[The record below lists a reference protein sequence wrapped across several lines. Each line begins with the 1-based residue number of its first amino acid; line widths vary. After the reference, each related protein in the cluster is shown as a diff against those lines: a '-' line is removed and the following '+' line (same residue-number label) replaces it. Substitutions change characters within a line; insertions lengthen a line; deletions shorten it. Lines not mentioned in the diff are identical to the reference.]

1 MTLVYRDDRAVNHLR
16 KQIIYHSME
25 LENSGHYDS
34 SAGNIEEM
42 TFGNSREDFLRK
54 SDGTSKPLR
63 VRFTVLQSRCC
74 PSMEVLFTMHTFS
87 SLFFFFKDTSH

>member
-1 MTLVYRDDRAVNHLR
+1 MMTLVYRDDRAVNHLR

-54 SDGTSKPLR
+54 SDGTSKLFRPSKIYGLTMQMLSINGSFVYYAHFFIPL
-63 VRFTVLQSRCC
+63 L
-74 PSMEVLFTMHTFS
+74 L
-87 SLFFFFKDTSH
+87 L